1 MVQTVRSETL
11 PAGRKKII
19 FEKPH
24 VLRRIFMSIQVLVP
38 PDTWCESRISFDD
51 PGFHSYYTLAG
62 YVKYFEAKGEGISQG
77 DVWVFNTTTGS
88 VLYTFTEILV

>member
-1 MVQTVRSETL
+1 MIS
-11 PAGRKKII
+11 AGLKKIV

-38 PDTWCESRISFDD
+38 PDAWCESRISFDD

-62 YVKYFEAKGEGISQG
+62 YSKYFEAKGEGISQG

-88 VLYTFTEILV
+88 VPYTMMEILV

>member
-38 PDTWCESRISFDD
+38 PDAWCESRISFDD

-62 YVKYFEAKGEGISQG
+62 YAKYFETKGEGISQG
-77 DVWVFNTTTGS
+77 DLWVFNTTTGS
-88 VLYTFTEILV
+88 VPYTFTEILV